1 MHMATQHPEEKIPFD
16 FLSQIHISLKETDL
30 MKADLEGM
38 KSFREVHNMAG
49 SDDLVQTMVG
59 DKRARASSASS
70 VGGARK
76 SSRYQ

>member
-1 MHMATQHPEEKIPFD
+1 MAIHHPKEKIPLNL
-16 FLSQIHISLKETDL
+16 LSQIHISLKETEL
-30 MKADLEGM
+30 MKVGLEGM
-38 KSFREVHNMAG
+38 KSYRETHEMMN
-49 SDDLVQTMVG
+49 SDDLVEMTVG

>member
-1 MHMATQHPEEKIPFD
+1 MATQHPEEKIPLD
-16 FLSQIHISLKETDL
+16 LLCQMHVSLKETEL

-38 KSFREVHNMAG
+38 KLYRKAHDMMN
-49 SDDLVQTMVG
+49 SDDFPEVTAG